1 MGSWRRRRVAV
12 LALAAC
18 AVACDARRRAGA
30 EHEDTAAVS
39 AQLPVLP
46 QERVDS
52 VPPVAA
58 APLSAA
64 QSDGRNLYNAYCWT
78 CHGLFGHGDGPAARG
93 FRETL
98 PDLGSATARISID
111 QIARRMRQ
119 GPMGTASAA
128 AEPVWHALTTEELRK
143 AIDYVTSFAPRGA
156 RGNPAAGRL
165 LYGTYCVHCHGQRGA
180 GDGRLAATLPR
191 RPLDLRTVDA
201 VGRADQLFA
210 SIRNGGSPEHARYM
224 PDWGRVFSDQQ
235 IWDLIAYLPA
245 LRAGR

>member
-1 MGSWRRRRVAV
+1 MGSWRRQVTV

-18 AVACDARRRAGA
+18 AAACDAKRRTGA
-30 EHEDTAAVS
+30 EHEDAAAVS
-39 AQLPVLP
+39 AQLPALP

-52 VPPVAA
+52 VPSVAA

-64 QSDGRNLYNAYCWT
+64 QSEGRDLYNAYCWT

-98 PDLGSATARISID
+98 PDLGSATARLSID
-111 QIARRMRQ
+111 QLARRMRQ
-119 GPMGTASAA
+119 GRAGTASAA

-165 LYGTYCVHCHGQRGA
+165 LYATYCVHCHGQRGA
-180 GDGRLAATLPR
+180 GDGRLTATLPR
-191 RPLDLRTVDA
+191 RPPDLRTVDA
-201 VGRADQLFA
+201 AGRAGQLFE
-210 SIRNGGSPEHARYM
+210 SIRDGGSPEHARYM
-224 PDWGRVFSDQQ
+224 PNWGRVFSDQQ
-235 IWDLIAYLPA
+235 LWDLVAYLPA
-245 LRAGR
+245 LRADR